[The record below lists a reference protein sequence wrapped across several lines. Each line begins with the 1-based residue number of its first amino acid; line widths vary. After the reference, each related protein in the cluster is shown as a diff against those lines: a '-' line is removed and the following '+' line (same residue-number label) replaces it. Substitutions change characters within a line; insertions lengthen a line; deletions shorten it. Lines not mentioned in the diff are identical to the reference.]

1 MLSAVDGKAAAALE
15 HEHHCVAAGGV
26 CTDLLAL
33 GEGEQRDADGV
44 ILGKRLADDLPGLG
58 LDWKNTSAIICASAR
73 RIKAVARDLMQLGMK
88 PSDIYT
94 ALETNMHCGIGKCGH
109 CKVGSHYMCVDGPV
123 FTYEEMLQLPPEF

>member
-15 HEHHCVAAGGV
+15 HEHHCGAAGGV

-58 LDWKNTSAIICASAR
+58 LDLLCKR
-73 RIKAVARDLMQLGMK
+73 EHLLLRDVFQNSHNDP
-88 PSDIYT
+88 PSGR
-94 ALETNMHCGIGKCGH
+94 A
-109 CKVGSHYMCVDGPV
+109 
-123 FTYEEMLQLPPEF
+123 FA

>member
-1 MLSAVDGKAAAALE
+1 MREHDGQQHLEVLGGIDRVGLPGGHDDALARGAEMLSAVDGKAAAALE

-58 LDWKNTSAIICASAR
+58 LDLLCKR
-73 RIKAVARDLMQLGMK
+73 EHLLLRDVFQNSHNDP
-88 PSDIYT
+88 PSGR
-94 ALETNMHCGIGKCGH
+94 A
-109 CKVGSHYMCVDGPV
+109 
-123 FTYEEMLQLPPEF
+123 FA